1 MPPDLPSAPSP
12 SPSAGD
18 SVEALIKRCLRGDQ
32 VAWDLIV
39 RQYWR
44 KVFNVAYKFV
54 GKHDEAEDLAQDIFL
69 KIFKSLDTFDRRANF
84 QTWLI
89 SISRNLCIDHY
100 RSVRKERE
108 TIDRDVD
115 ANELS
120 PVSREVG
127 PVQALEQRDRVMLL
141 RQALAGLPETLRTAV
156 LMRDIQELSYQEIAD
171 QLRLPEGTVK
181 SRINRGR
188 TELARQIK
196 KLRGDDYS
204 PTGSGPKG
212 SDPVHRSRTGAY

>member
-1 MPPDLPSAPSP
+1 MPSDLPSAPS
-12 SPSAGD
+12 SSGE
-18 SVEALIKRCLRGDQ
+18 SVEALIQRCLRGDQ
-32 VAWDLIV
+32 IAWELIV

-54 GKHDEAEDLAQDIFL
+54 GKHDQAEDLTQDIFL

-89 SISRNLCIDHY
+89 SVSRNLCIDHY

-127 PVQALEQRDRVMLL
+127 PAQALEQRDRVMLL
-141 RQALAGLPETLRTAV
+141 KQSMAALPETLRTAV
-156 LMRDIQELSYQEIAD
+156 MMRDIQELSYQEIAD
-171 QLRLPEGTVK
+171 RLRLPEGTVK

-188 TELARQIK
+188 TELARQIR
-196 KLRGDDYS
+196 KLRGEDYS

-212 SDPVHRSRTGAY
+212 SDPAHRSRTGAYE

>member
-1 MPPDLPSAPSP
+1 MVPDAPD
-12 SPSAGD
+12 AT
-18 SVEALIKRCLRGDQ
+18 EALIKRCLKGDQ
-32 VAWDLIV
+32 LAWERIV

-54 GKHDEAEDLAQDIFL
+54 GKHDEAEDLTQDIFL

-108 TIDRDVD
+108 TMARDVD
-115 ANELS
+115 ASELS
-120 PVSREVG
+120 PVSRERG
-127 PVQALEQRDRVMLL
+127 PEGQLEQVKLKQLIQTALGELPAAL
-141 RQALAGLPETLRTAV
+141 RQAVVLRD
-156 LMRDIQELSYQEIAD
+156 LQELSYQEIAD
-171 QLRLPEGTVK
+171 QLGLPEGTVK

-188 TELARQIK
+188 LELARQ
-196 KLRGDDYS
+196 LRHL
-204 PTGSGPKG
+204 KH
-212 SDPVHRSRTGAY
+212 HRAPDVPGAPRR

>member
-1 MPPDLPSAPSP
+1 MSADLPAGPPDA
-12 SPSAGD
+12 
-18 SVEALIKRCLRGDQ
+18 VETLIQRCLNGDQ
-32 VAWDLIV
+32 AAWDLIV
-39 RQYWR
+39 AQYWR

-54 GKHDEAEDLAQDIFL
+54 GKHDEAEDLTQDIFL

-89 SISRNLCIDHY
+89 SVSRNLCIDHY

-115 ANELS
+115 PGELAPAS
-120 PVSREVG
+120 PEPG
-127 PVQALEQRDRVMLL
+127 PVAVLEQRDRVTLL
-141 RQALAGLPETLRTAV
+141 RRALAALPETLRAAV

-171 QLRLPEGTVK
+171 RLRLPEGTVK

-188 TELARQIK
+188 TELAGQIR
-196 KLRGDDYS
+196 KLRGSDYS
-204 PTGSGPKG
+204 PSGSPR
-212 SDPVHRSRTGAY
+212 SRSRTGAY

>member
-1 MPPDLPSAPSP
+1 M
-12 SPSAGD
+12 
-18 SVEALIKRCLRGDQ
+18 SVDPRAVEPASIDQLIERCLQGDQ
-32 VAWDLIV
+32 VAWEAIV

-69 KIFKSLDTFDRRANF
+69 KLFKSLDTFDRRANF

-89 SISRNLCIDHY
+89 SVSRNLCIDHY
-100 RSVRKERE
+100 RSIRKERE

-115 ANELS
+115 AGELTPAS
-120 PVSREVG
+120 GDSG
-127 PVQALEQRDRVMLL
+127 PYAALEHADRRALL
-141 RQALAGLPETLRTAV
+141 RRALDGLPPTLRSAV
-156 LMRDIQELSYQEIAD
+156 VLRDIQEFSYQEIAV

-188 TELARQIK
+188 LELARQIARIQESNDVPRP
-196 KLRGDDYS
+196 KLDDL
-204 PTGSGPKG
+204 P
-212 SDPVHRSRTGAY
+212 RAARTAIKPEKANEVLD

>member
-1 MPPDLPSAPSP
+1 MSHGSSGPDASP
-12 SPSAGD
+12 GSPGD
-18 SVEALIKRCLRGDQ
+18 AIETLIQRCLNGDQ
-32 VAWDLIV
+32 AAWDLIV
-39 RQYWR
+39 RQHWR

-54 GKHDEAEDLAQDIFL
+54 GKHDEAEDLTQDIFL
-69 KIFKSLDTFDRRANF
+69 KVFKSLDTFDRRANF

-89 SISRNLCIDHY
+89 SVSRNLCIDHY

-115 ANELS
+115 ANELA
-120 PVSREVG
+120 PASRDEG
-127 PVQALEQRDRVMLL
+127 PMAALEQRDRVALL
-141 RQALAGLPETLRTAV
+141 RQAMAALPETLRTAV

-171 QLRLPEGTVK
+171 ALRLPEGTVK

-204 PTGSGPKG
+204 PSGPSK
-212 SDPVHRSRTGAY
+212 RTGADR